1 MVISLKKIIIYGLT
15 FLALFLIYR
24 HFDTKKINYVSI
36 GDGIT
41 RGINSYGIESYG
53 YNDFI
58 YDYLKKKN
66 KLGTFNSYF
75 YNGTITGLTKDIKDN
90 RTIRVDYEEY
100 YIKKILRESDVLV
113 ISVGEDELSANY
125 QKYDMETNYIYFDK
139 IYVDIENL
147 IKEIRLYAK
156 GKIIFLGYYN
166 PTNYYDSKVDEF
178 FYDMDIRLNELM
190 MSHDIIYLD
199 LYEVIKSNRYKDSD
213 KHELNIRGFK
223 KIANLIEYYL
233 E

>member
-139 IYVDIENL
+139 MYVDIENL
-147 IKEIRLYAK
+147 IKEIKLYAK

-190 MSHDIIYLD
+190 MSNDIIYLD

>member
-139 IYVDIENL
+139 MYADIENL
-147 IKEIRLYAK
+147 IKEIKLYAK

-166 PTNYYDSKVDEF
+166 PTNYYDSKTDEF

-190 MSHDIIYLD
+190 MSNDIIYLD

>member
-75 YNGTITGLTKDIKDN
+75 YNGTINGLIKDIKDN

-139 IYVDIENL
+139 MYVDIENL
-147 IKEIRLYAK
+147 IKEIKLYAK

-178 FYDMDIRLNELM
+178 FYDIDIRLNELM
-190 MSHDIIYLD
+190 MSNDIIYLD